1 MKIQERITT
10 LTEEVKDDNT
20 TSMWRVC
27 RGIVENVSQHNKQII
42 AQMRDYDTHD
52 KEHSEKV
59 LEIIEDILGQNMEK
73 LTVYELLLL
82 YMSAYLHDSAMALP
96 DWEYKV
102 LKAVEGTEEYHDN
115 TLEFTIC
122 NDYKPKHTYSEA
134 LRIIEENKDKL
145 FCYDTA
151 KNYVCAK
158 PTEDKMTESLAEFMQ
173 QYEEFRNGYIT
184 DLDKCKGSVSEYM
197 DKSRWIRSEFIRQ
210 THHIR
215 AVENVE
221 SLKGKIADAIGG
233 FYAEKFIEDLAVI
246 CRCHGEN
253 LESVFQLPDARKDWL
268 GGTANIQFL
277 AMMLRLGDV
286 IHFDSKRAPRSLYA
300 EKQITDAVSYKHWN
314 AKFQEL
320 QYKVQNTNG
329 KVIICYQ
336 AYCEDPEM
344 YYFIQDY
351 MGWIDN
357 EIDNYYVLKNRWEM
371 NQSSENGQYCF
382 KIEKVDRTDIGYDK
396 DQFVPDNDMK
406 FVLNQSKILEL
417 LMGIQ
422 LYKDPFLCLRE
433 IYQNAL
439 DASKCMKA
447 YNKKKGKTENLTIEF
462 GIGEEDL
469 HGKKERYIYCL
480 DHGTGM
486 NAYIIKNYLL
496 HIGNSYY
503 RSKDF
508 AKQNTDWGYD
518 VKPTSQFGIGLLSG
532 YMLADKIGITTI
544 HYEESGNALSFM
556 MEGVNEHFYYTKPKR
571 TEAEAIGDHG
581 TLVKLYLKEEY
592 RDKVNAEYIPKLPLA
607 LMSDSKKI
615 KEYMEKGDAVEE
627 NLLYILSQHIG
638 IKCQDISVVVCDEDR
653 KCHEL
658 YYSNTIF
665 DQRNYE
671 DIADE
676 DIEILWKDRFYFDGS
691 DNPYKTVIE
700 KRDQIE
706 DYVIKAVSENM
717 ELYSH
722 ITLPKKGIGEYD
734 LKIYNFSEFLG
745 NMEYSIFVDGIFIE
759 RRALHDRK
767 TEEILGEDIV
777 HSSLINYTGTKR
789 PVLSVDRSFCVNF
802 PEMETELAALRE
814 CFIEELQRIVAEHI
828 RKENIGPE
836 DPEQPVI
843 LDIAA
848 RKFPSISGKLMKELE
863 TSQHIELRFDENFL
877 KENHYGLNEVF
888 LNDEIRLNN
897 LDFREYM
904 EVTRRVILGRSVNA
918 DKISIQEQDAVIQG
932 GEYQE
937 FPYTNGRGY
946 YDQISLRTI
955 VVGADEWN
963 GVFGD
968 YDIVNTIWPIINSD
982 LYKCL
987 KLEEEIYEITK
998 RCKHISESDNGIQGI
1013 ANLDPVLIHPVYG
1026 VGSSKRHGIM
1036 EKKGR
1041 VGEFGGLRQNFWLY
1055 EMTDFGRETREKKI
1069 SYALY
1074 AYIAPRELSE
1084 MDQEMLAEYE
1094 ESDPDYVRGVKE
1106 GWSILF
1112 LGACQKYV
1120 ISPGIVPRAEMA
1132 GKVKEGYRKM
1142 NPDIIYLYSDG
1153 TKVFGE

>member
-1 MKIQERITT
+1 M
-10 LTEEVKDDNT
+10 
-20 TSMWRVC
+20 
-27 RGIVENVSQHNKQII
+27 
-42 AQMRDYDTHD
+42 
-52 KEHSEKV
+52 
-59 LEIIEDILGQNMEK
+59 
-73 LTVYELLLL
+73 
-82 YMSAYLHDSAMALP
+82 
-96 DWEYKV
+96 
-102 LKAVEGTEEYHDN
+102 
-115 TLEFTIC
+115 
-122 NDYKPKHTYSEA
+122 
-134 LRIIEENKDKL
+134 
-145 FCYDTA
+145 
-151 KNYVCAK
+151 
-158 PTEDKMTESLAEFMQ
+158 
-173 QYEEFRNGYIT
+173 
-184 DLDKCKGSVSEYM
+184 
-197 DKSRWIRSEFIRQ
+197 
-210 THHIR
+210 
-215 AVENVE
+215 
-221 SLKGKIADAIGG
+221 
-233 FYAEKFIEDLAVI
+233 
-246 CRCHGEN
+246 
-253 LESVFQLPDARKDWL
+253 
-268 GGTANIQFL
+268 
-277 AMMLRLGDV
+277 
-286 IHFDSKRAPRSLYA
+286 
-300 EKQITDAVSYKHWN
+300 
-314 AKFQEL
+314 
-320 QYKVQNTNG
+320 
-329 KVIICYQ
+329 
-336 AYCEDPEM
+336 
-344 YYFIQDY
+344 
-351 MGWIDN
+351 
-357 EIDNYYVLKNRWEM
+357 
-371 NQSSENGQYCF
+371 
-382 KIEKVDRTDIGYDK
+382 
-396 DQFVPDNDMK
+396 
-406 FVLNQSKILEL
+406 
-417 LMGIQ
+417 
-422 LYKDPFLCLRE
+422 
-433 IYQNAL
+433 
-439 DASKCMKA
+439 
-447 YNKKKGKTENLTIEF
+447 
-462 GIGEEDL
+462 
-469 HGKKERYIYCL
+469 
-480 DHGTGM
+480 
-486 NAYIIKNYLL
+486 
-496 HIGNSYY
+496 
-503 RSKDF
+503 
-508 AKQNTDWGYD
+508 
-518 VKPTSQFGIGLLSG
+518 
-532 YMLADKIGITTI
+532 
-544 HYEESGNALSFM
+544 
-556 MEGVNEHFYYTKPKR
+556 
-571 TEAEAIGDHG
+571 
-581 TLVKLYLKEEY
+581 
-592 RDKVNAEYIPKLPLA
+592 
-607 LMSDSKKI
+607 
-615 KEYMEKGDAVEE
+615 
-627 NLLYILSQHIG
+627 
-638 IKCQDISVVVCDEDR
+638 
-653 KCHEL
+653 
-658 YYSNTIF
+658 
-665 DQRNYE
+665 
-671 DIADE
+671 
-676 DIEILWKDRFYFDGS
+676 
-691 DNPYKTVIE
+691 IE

-759 RRALHDRK
+759 RRALYDRK

-777 HSSLINYTGTKR
+777 HSSLINYTGSKR
-789 PVLSVDRSFCVNF
+789 PVLSVDRSSCVNF

-888 LNDEIRLNN
+888 VNDEIRLNN

-937 FPYTNGRGY
+937 FPYTNGREY

-968 YDIVNTIWPIINSD
+968 YDIVNTIWPIINPD

-1026 VGSSKRHGIM
+1026 VGSSNRHGIM

-1041 VGEFGGLRQNFWLY
+1041 VGEFGGLRQDFWLY

-1142 NPDIIYLYSDG
+1142 NPDIMYLYSDG

>member
-20 TSMWRVC
+20 TSLWRVC

-382 KIEKVDRTDIGYDK
+382 NIEKVDRTDIGYDK

-544 HYEESGNALSFM
+544 HYEKSGNALSFM

-615 KEYMEKGDAVEE
+615 KEYMEKGNAVEG

-968 YDIVNTIWPIINSD
+968 YDIVNTIWPIINPD

>member
-10 LTEEVKDDNT
+10 LTEEIKDDNT
-20 TSMWRVC
+20 TSLWRVC

-382 KIEKVDRTDIGYDK
+382 NIEKVDRTDIGYDK

-615 KEYMEKGDAVEE
+615 KEYMEKGDAVEG

-828 RKENIGPE
+828 RKRNSRKE
-836 DPEQPVI
+836 DQLYE
-843 LDIAA
+843 
-848 RKFPSISGKLMKELE
+848 
-863 TSQHIELRFDENFL
+863 RFKVAYNFL
-877 KENHYGLNEVF
+877 
-888 LNDEIRLNN
+888 
-897 LDFREYM
+897 
-904 EVTRRVILGRSVNA
+904 
-918 DKISIQEQDAVIQG
+918 
-932 GEYQE
+932 
-937 FPYTNGRGY
+937 
-946 YDQISLRTI
+946 
-955 VVGADEWN
+955 
-963 GVFGD
+963 FGM
-968 YDIVNTIWPIINSD
+968 
-982 LYKCL
+982 LKKKKCL
-987 KLEEEIYEITK
+987 
-998 RCKHISESDNGIQGI
+998 R
-1013 ANLDPVLIHPVYG
+1013 LD
-1026 VGSSKRHGIM
+1026 
-1036 EKKGR
+1036 
-1041 VGEFGGLRQNFWLY
+1041 
-1055 EMTDFGRETREKKI
+1055 
-1069 SYALY
+1069 
-1074 AYIAPRELSE
+1074 
-1084 MDQEMLAEYE
+1084 
-1094 ESDPDYVRGVKE
+1094 
-1106 GWSILF
+1106 
-1112 LGACQKYV
+1112 
-1120 ISPGIVPRAEMA
+1120 
-1132 GKVKEGYRKM
+1132 
-1142 NPDIIYLYSDG
+1142 
-1153 TKVFGE
+1153 

>member
-1 MKIQERITT
+1 M
-10 LTEEVKDDNT
+10 
-20 TSMWRVC
+20 
-27 RGIVENVSQHNKQII
+27 ENVSQHNKQII

-59 LEIIEDILGQNMEK
+59 LEIIEDILGQNMER

-96 DWEYKV
+96 GWEYKV

-184 DLDKCKGSVSEYM
+184 DLDKCKGSASEYV
-197 DKSRWIRSEFIRQ
+197 DKSRWIRGEFIRQ

-233 FYAEKFIEDLAVI
+233 FYAEKFIEDLAAI

-382 KIEKVDRTDIGYDK
+382 NIEKVDRTDIGYDK

-544 HYEESGNALSFM
+544 HYEKSGNALSFM
-556 MEGVNEHFYYTKPKR
+556 MEGVNEHFYYTKSKR

-615 KEYMEKGDAVEE
+615 KEYMEKGDAVEG

-888 LNDEIRLNN
+888 VNDEIRLNN

-968 YDIVNTIWPIINSD
+968 YDIVNTIWPIINPD

-1142 NPDIIYLYSDG
+1142 NPDIMYLYSDG

>member
-615 KEYMEKGDAVEE
+615 KEYMEKGDAVEG

-982 LYKCL
+982 LYKYL

-1142 NPDIIYLYSDG
+1142 NPDIVYLYSDG

>member
-1 MKIQERITT
+1 MKMQERITT
-10 LTEEVKDDNT
+10 LTEEIKDDNT
-20 TSMWRVC
+20 TSLWRVC

-382 KIEKVDRTDIGYDK
+382 NIEKVDRTDIGYDK

-615 KEYMEKGDAVEE
+615 KEYMEKGDAVEG

-968 YDIVNTIWPIINSD
+968 YDIVNTIWPIINPD

>member
-246 CRCHGEN
+246 CRCYGEN

-615 KEYMEKGDAVEE
+615 KEYMEKGDAVEG

-1142 NPDIIYLYSDG
+1142 NPDIVYLYSDG

>member
-20 TSMWRVC
+20 TSLWRVC

-233 FYAEKFIEDLAVI
+233 FYAEKFIEDLAAI

-382 KIEKVDRTDIGYDK
+382 NIEKVDRTDIGYDK

-447 YNKKKGKTENLTIEF
+447 YNKKKGKTENLMIEF

-607 LMSDSKKI
+607 LMSNSKKI
-615 KEYMEKGDAVEE
+615 KEYMGKRDAVEG

-759 RRALHDRK
+759 RRALYDRK

-777 HSSLINYTGTKR
+777 HSSLINYTGSKR
-789 PVLSVDRSFCVNF
+789 PVLSVDRSSCVNF

-888 LNDEIRLNN
+888 VNDEIRLNN

-968 YDIVNTIWPIINSD
+968 YDIVNTIWPIINPD

-1026 VGSSKRHGIM
+1026 VGSSNRHGIM

-1041 VGEFGGLRQNFWLY
+1041 VGEFGGLRQDFWLY

-1120 ISPGIVPRAEMA
+1120 ISPGILPRAEMA

-1142 NPDIIYLYSDG
+1142 NPDIMYLYSDG

>member
-20 TSMWRVC
+20 TSLWRVC

-52 KEHSEKV
+52 KEHSERV

-233 FYAEKFIEDLAVI
+233 FYAEKFIEDLAAI

-371 NQSSENGQYCF
+371 NQSSETGQYCF
-382 KIEKVDRTDIGYDK
+382 NIEKVDRTDIGYDK

-486 NAYIIKNYLL
+486 NAYIIRNYLL

-615 KEYMEKGDAVEE
+615 KEYMEKGDAVEG

-828 RKENIGPE
+828 RKENIGLE
-836 DPEQPVI
+836 DLEQPVI

-888 LNDEIRLNN
+888 VNDEIRLNN

-968 YDIVNTIWPIINSD
+968 YDIVNTIWPIINPD

>member
-1 MKIQERITT
+1 
-10 LTEEVKDDNT
+10 
-20 TSMWRVC
+20 
-27 RGIVENVSQHNKQII
+27 
-42 AQMRDYDTHD
+42 MRDYDTHD

-96 DWEYKV
+96 GWEYKV

-197 DKSRWIRSEFIRQ
+197 DKSRWIRSEFIRR

-382 KIEKVDRTDIGYDK
+382 NIEKVDRTDIGYDK

-615 KEYMEKGDAVEE
+615 KEYMEKGDAVEG

-745 NMEYSIFVDGIFIE
+745 KMEYSIFVDGIFIE

-968 YDIVNTIWPIINSD
+968 YDIVNTIWPIINPD

>member
-1 MKIQERITT
+1 
-10 LTEEVKDDNT
+10 
-20 TSMWRVC
+20 
-27 RGIVENVSQHNKQII
+27 
-42 AQMRDYDTHD
+42 
-52 KEHSEKV
+52 
-59 LEIIEDILGQNMEK
+59 
-73 LTVYELLLL
+73 
-82 YMSAYLHDSAMALP
+82 
-96 DWEYKV
+96 
-102 LKAVEGTEEYHDN
+102 
-115 TLEFTIC
+115 
-122 NDYKPKHTYSEA
+122 
-134 LRIIEENKDKL
+134 
-145 FCYDTA
+145 
-151 KNYVCAK
+151 
-158 PTEDKMTESLAEFMQ
+158 
-173 QYEEFRNGYIT
+173 
-184 DLDKCKGSVSEYM
+184 
-197 DKSRWIRSEFIRQ
+197 
-210 THHIR
+210 
-215 AVENVE
+215 
-221 SLKGKIADAIGG
+221 
-233 FYAEKFIEDLAVI
+233 
-246 CRCHGEN
+246 
-253 LESVFQLPDARKDWL
+253 
-268 GGTANIQFL
+268 
-277 AMMLRLGDV
+277 
-286 IHFDSKRAPRSLYA
+286 
-300 EKQITDAVSYKHWN
+300 
-314 AKFQEL
+314 
-320 QYKVQNTNG
+320 
-329 KVIICYQ
+329 
-336 AYCEDPEM
+336 
-344 YYFIQDY
+344 
-351 MGWIDN
+351 
-357 EIDNYYVLKNRWEM
+357 M

-382 KIEKVDRTDIGYDK
+382 NIEKVDRTDIGYDK

-486 NAYIIKNYLL
+486 NVYIIKNYLL

-508 AKQNTDWGYD
+508 AKQNIDWGYD

-556 MEGVNEHFYYTKPKR
+556 MEGVNEHFYYKKPKR

-592 RDKVNAEYIPKLPLA
+592 RNKVNAEYIPKLPLA
-607 LMSDSKKI
+607 LMSNSKKI
-615 KEYMEKGDAVEE
+615 KEYIEKRDAVEG

-759 RRALHDRK
+759 RRALYDRK
-767 TEEILGEDIV
+767 TEELLGEDIV
-777 HSSLINYTGTKR
+777 HSSLINYTGSTR
-789 PVLSVDRSFCVNF
+789 PVLSVDRSSCVNF
-802 PEMETELAALRE
+802 PEMETELAALRD

-888 LNDEIRLNN
+888 VNDEIRLNN

-937 FPYTNGRGY
+937 FPYTNGRGD

-968 YDIVNTIWPIINSD
+968 YDIVNTIWPIINPD

-1026 VGSSKRHGIM
+1026 VGALNRHGIM

-1142 NPDIIYLYSDG
+1142 NPDIMYLYSDG

>member
-20 TSMWRVC
+20 TSLWRVC

-221 SLKGKIADAIGG
+221 SLKEKIADAIGG
-233 FYAEKFIEDLAVI
+233 FYAEKFIEDLAAI

-382 KIEKVDRTDIGYDK
+382 NIEKVDRTDIGYDK

-571 TEAEAIGDHG
+571 TEAEVIGDHG

-607 LMSDSKKI
+607 LMSNSKKI
-615 KEYMEKGDAVEE
+615 EEYMGKRDAVEG

-638 IKCQDISVVVCDEDR
+638 IKCQDISVVVCDEDG

-722 ITLPKKGIGEYD
+722 ITLPKKGIGEYN

-759 RRALHDRK
+759 RRALRDRK

-777 HSSLINYTGTKR
+777 HSSLINYTGSKR
-789 PVLSVDRSFCVNF
+789 PVLSVDRSSCVNF

-843 LDIAA
+843 LDIAT

-863 TSQHIELRFDENFL
+863 TSQHMELRFDENFL

-888 LNDEIRLNN
+888 VNDEIRLNN

-937 FPYTNGRGY
+937 FPYTNSRGY

-963 GVFGD
+963 GVFED
-968 YDIVNTIWPIINSD
+968 YDIVNTIWPIINPD

-1026 VGSSKRHGIM
+1026 VGSSNRHGIM

-1055 EMTDFGRETREKKI
+1055 EMTDCGRETREKKI

-1142 NPDIIYLYSDG
+1142 NPDIMYLYSDG

>member
-20 TSMWRVC
+20 TSLWRVC
-27 RGIVENVSQHNKQII
+27 REIVENVSQHNKQII

-233 FYAEKFIEDLAVI
+233 FYAEKFIEDLAAI

-277 AMMLRLGDV
+277 AMLLRLGDV

-382 KIEKVDRTDIGYDK
+382 NIEKVDRTDIGYDK

-556 MEGVNEHFYYTKPKR
+556 MEGVNEHFYYKKPKR

-607 LMSDSKKI
+607 LMSNSKKI
-615 KEYMEKGDAVEE
+615 KEYMGKRDAVEG

-759 RRALHDRK
+759 RRALRDRK
-767 TEEILGEDIV
+767 IEEILGEDIV
-777 HSSLINYTGTKR
+777 HSSLINYTGRKR
-789 PVLSVDRSFCVNF
+789 PVLSVDRSSCVNF

-888 LNDEIRLNN
+888 VNDEIRLNN

-968 YDIVNTIWPIINSD
+968 YDIVNTIWPIINPD

-1142 NPDIIYLYSDG
+1142 NPDIMYLYSDG

>member
-253 LESVFQLPDARKDWL
+253 PESVFQLPDARKDWL

-615 KEYMEKGDAVEE
+615 KEYMEKGDAVEG

-1142 NPDIIYLYSDG
+1142 NPDIVYLYSDG

>member
-10 LTEEVKDDNT
+10 LTEEIKDDNT
-20 TSMWRVC
+20 TSLWRVC

-233 FYAEKFIEDLAVI
+233 FYAEKFIEDLAAI

-382 KIEKVDRTDIGYDK
+382 NIEKVDRTDIGYDK

-447 YNKKKGKTENLTIEF
+447 YNKKKGKTENLTIKF

-615 KEYMEKGDAVEE
+615 KEYMEKGDAVEG

-1142 NPDIIYLYSDG
+1142 NPDIVYLYSDG

>member
-10 LTEEVKDDNT
+10 LTEEIKDDNT
-20 TSMWRVC
+20 TSLWRVC

-184 DLDKCKGSVSEYM
+184 DLDKCEGSVSEYM

-221 SLKGKIADAIGG
+221 SLKAKIADAIGG
-233 FYAEKFIEDLAVI
+233 FYAEKFIEDLASI

-277 AMMLRLGDV
+277 AMLLRLGDV

-382 KIEKVDRTDIGYDK
+382 NIEKVDRTDIGYDK

-486 NAYIIKNYLL
+486 NTYIIKTYLL

-508 AKQNTDWGYD
+508 AKQNTDWEYD

-544 HYEESGNALSFM
+544 HYEENGNALSFM

-571 TEAEAIGDHG
+571 TEAETIGDHG

-607 LMSDSKKI
+607 LMSNSKKI
-615 KEYMEKGDAVEE
+615 KEYMGKRDVVEG

-638 IKCQDISVVVCDEDR
+638 IKCKDISVVVCDEDR

-691 DNPYKTVIE
+691 NNPYKTVIE

-759 RRALHDRK
+759 RRALYDRK

-777 HSSLINYTGTKR
+777 HSSLINYTGSKR
-789 PVLSVDRSFCVNF
+789 PVLSVDRSSCVNF

-888 LNDEIRLNN
+888 VNDEIRLNN

-963 GVFGD
+963 GVFGE
-968 YDIVNTIWPIINSD
+968 YDIVNTIWPIINPD

-987 KLEEEIYEITK
+987 KLEEEVYEITK

-1026 VGSSKRHGIM
+1026 VGSSNRHGIM

-1041 VGEFGGLRQNFWLY
+1041 VGEFGRLRQDFWLY

-1142 NPDIIYLYSDG
+1142 NPDIMYLYSDG

>member
-246 CRCHGEN
+246 CRCHGKN

-615 KEYMEKGDAVEE
+615 KEYMEKGDAVEG

-1142 NPDIIYLYSDG
+1142 NPDIVYLYSDG

>member
-1 MKIQERITT
+1 
-10 LTEEVKDDNT
+10 
-20 TSMWRVC
+20 
-27 RGIVENVSQHNKQII
+27 
-42 AQMRDYDTHD
+42 
-52 KEHSEKV
+52 
-59 LEIIEDILGQNMEK
+59 MEK

-615 KEYMEKGDAVEE
+615 KEYMEKGDAVEG

-1142 NPDIIYLYSDG
+1142 NPDIVYLYSDG

>member
-10 LTEEVKDDNT
+10 LTEEIKDDNT
-20 TSMWRVC
+20 TSLWRVC

-134 LRIIEENKDKL
+134 LWIIEENKDKL

-184 DLDKCKGSVSEYM
+184 DLDKCEGSVSEYM

-233 FYAEKFIEDLAVI
+233 FYAEKFIEDLAAI

-382 KIEKVDRTDIGYDK
+382 NIEKVDRTDIGYDK

-556 MEGVNEHFYYTKPKR
+556 MEGVNEHFYYKKPKR

-592 RDKVNAEYIPKLPLA
+592 RNKVNAEYIPKLPLA
-607 LMSDSKKI
+607 LMSNSKKI
-615 KEYMEKGDAVEE
+615 KEYMGKREAVEG

-759 RRALHDRK
+759 RRALRDRK

-777 HSSLINYTGTKR
+777 HSSLINYTGSKR
-789 PVLSVDRSFCVNF
+789 PVLSVDRSSCVNF
-802 PEMETELAALRE
+802 PEMETELGALRE
-814 CFIEELQRIVAEHI
+814 CFIEDLQRIVAEHI

-888 LNDEIRLNN
+888 VNDEIRLNN

-937 FPYTNGRGY
+937 FPYTNGRGD

-968 YDIVNTIWPIINSD
+968 YDIVNTIWPIINPD

-1026 VGSSKRHGIM
+1026 VGSSNRHGIM

-1055 EMTDFGRETREKKI
+1055 EMTDCGRETREKKI

-1120 ISPGIVPRAEMA
+1120 ISPGIVPRTEMA

-1142 NPDIIYLYSDG
+1142 NPDIMYLYSDG

>member
-10 LTEEVKDDNT
+10 LTEEIKDDNT
-20 TSMWRVC
+20 TSLCRVC
-27 RGIVENVSQHNKQII
+27 REIVGNVSQHNKQII

-184 DLDKCKGSVSEYM
+184 DLDKCDGSVSEYM

-233 FYAEKFIEDLAVI
+233 FYAEKFIEDLAAI

-277 AMMLRLGDV
+277 AMLLRLGDV

-382 KIEKVDRTDIGYDK
+382 NIEKVDRTDIGYDK

-447 YNKKKGKTENLTIEF
+447 YNKKKEKTENLTIEF

-607 LMSDSKKI
+607 LMSNSKKI
-615 KEYMEKGDAVEE
+615 KEYMGKRDAVEG

-638 IKCQDISVVVCDEDR
+638 IKCQDISVVVCDAER

-759 RRALHDRK
+759 RRALYDRK

-777 HSSLINYTGTKR
+777 HSSLINYTGSKR
-789 PVLSVDRSFCVNF
+789 PVLSVDRSSCVNF

-888 LNDEIRLNN
+888 VNDEIRLNN

-937 FPYTNGRGY
+937 FPYTNGREY

-968 YDIVNTIWPIINSD
+968 YDIVNTIWPIINPD

-1026 VGSSKRHGIM
+1026 VGSSNRHGIM

-1041 VGEFGGLRQNFWLY
+1041 VGEFGGLRQDFWLY

-1142 NPDIIYLYSDG
+1142 NPDIMYLYSDG

>member
-20 TSMWRVC
+20 TSLWRVC
-27 RGIVENVSQHNKQII
+27 RGIVENLSQHNKQII

-233 FYAEKFIEDLAVI
+233 FYAEKFIEDLAAI

-382 KIEKVDRTDIGYDK
+382 NIEKVDRTDIGYDK

-607 LMSDSKKI
+607 LMSNSKKI
-615 KEYMEKGDAVEE
+615 KEYMGKRDAVEG

-759 RRALHDRK
+759 RRALYDRK

-777 HSSLINYTGTKR
+777 HSSLINYTGSKR
-789 PVLSVDRSFCVNF
+789 PVLSVDRSSCVNF

-888 LNDEIRLNN
+888 VNDEIRLNN

-968 YDIVNTIWPIINSD
+968 YDIVNTIWPIINPD

-1026 VGSSKRHGIM
+1026 VGSSNRHGIM

-1041 VGEFGGLRQNFWLY
+1041 VGEFGGLRQDFWLY

-1142 NPDIIYLYSDG
+1142 NPDIMYLYSDG

>member
-20 TSMWRVC
+20 TSLWRVC

-52 KEHSEKV
+52 KEHSERV

-233 FYAEKFIEDLAVI
+233 FYAEKFIEDLAAI

-382 KIEKVDRTDIGYDK
+382 NIEKVDRTDIGYDK

-486 NAYIIKNYLL
+486 NAYIIRNYLL

-615 KEYMEKGDAVEE
+615 KEYMEKGDAVEG

-888 LNDEIRLNN
+888 VNDEIRLNN

-968 YDIVNTIWPIINSD
+968 YDIVNTIWPIINPD

-1084 MDQEMLAEYE
+1084 MDQEMLVEYE

>member
-20 TSMWRVC
+20 TSLWRVC

-134 LRIIEENKDKL
+134 LRIIEENKNKL

-233 FYAEKFIEDLAVI
+233 FYAEKFIEDLAAI

-382 KIEKVDRTDIGYDK
+382 NIEKVDRTDIGYDK

-544 HYEESGNALSFM
+544 HYEERGNALSFM

-592 RDKVNAEYIPKLPLA
+592 RDKVNAEYIPKMPLA
-607 LMSDSKKI
+607 LMAHNDKV
-615 KEYMEKGDAVEE
+615 KEDIGGQDVIEK
-627 NLLYILSQHIG
+627 NLFYILSHYIGVECSGISVMICDEAG
-638 IKCQDISVVVCDEDR
+638 IKR
-653 KCHEL
+653 KN
-658 YYSNTIF
+658 YYCNIIF
-665 DQRNYE
+665 DQRNYDE
-671 DIADE
+671 ISDE
-676 DIEILWKDRFYFDGS
+676 DMKELLKYWGDQY
-691 DNPYKTVIE
+691 YKNIE
-700 KRDQIE
+700 KMIVEKRNLVE
-706 DYVIKAVSENM
+706 DYVIKVMTKNV

-722 ITLPKKGIGEYD
+722 ITLPKKGIGEC
-734 LKIYNFSEFLG
+734 KSRINNNHFIG
-745 NMEYSIFVDGIFIE
+745 CMEQSILVDGILIE
-759 RRALHDRK
+759 KLPETFKKA
-767 TEEILGEDIV
+767 EEILGDDVMKASI
-777 HSSLINYTGTKR
+777 INYIGEKR
-789 PVLSVDRSFCVNF
+789 PVLSIDRNVCVKF
-802 PEMETELAALRE
+802 PEMKVELEKLRNK
-814 CFIEELQRIVAEHI
+814 FIEELAKTIIRHI
-828 RKENIGPE
+828 QNENISEE
-836 DPEQPVI
+836 DPEQLLI
-843 LDIAA
+843 WDIVVGGFSSVVGDLL
-848 RKFPSISGKLMKELE
+848 KKMEISQCKNLIFEK
-863 TSQHIELRFDENFL
+863 NFVE
-877 KENHYGLNEVF
+877 KNKYT
-888 LNDEIRLNN
+888 LNDLLSDNN
-897 LDFREYM
+897 IYLKNIDFRKYQEII
-904 EVTRRVILGRSVNA
+904 RHIILGRSVVATRIKVEDLN
-918 DKISIQEQDAVIQG
+918 ITIQG
-932 GEYQE
+932 EEYQE
-937 FPYTNGRGY
+937 LTCIKNMYVDGPVT
-946 YDQISLRTI
+946 LRTI
-955 VVGADEWN
+955 VVCADEWN
-963 GVFGD
+963 GRFED
-968 YDIVNTIWPIINSD
+968 YDIVNEIWPIINPD
-982 LYKCL
+982 LYRCL
-987 KLEEEIYEITK
+987 TCGIIIKGVTN
-998 RCKHISESDNGIQGI
+998 RCKIVHNIEGSILEI
-1013 ANLDPVLIHPVYG
+1013 ANLDPVLIHPIYG
-1026 VGSSKRHGIM
+1026 IGSKERWEGCEESYVGKFYNNQQQF
-1036 EKKGR
+1036 K
-1041 VGEFGGLRQNFWLY
+1041 LY
-1055 EMTDFGRETREKKI
+1055 EMTNWGRKAREEKI

-1074 AYIAPRELSE
+1074 VYIAPRELNRL
-1084 MDQEMLAEYE
+1084 DQEILAKYE
-1094 ESDPDYVRGVKE
+1094 ESDPDYVNGVKE

-1112 LGACQKYV
+1112 LGECQKY
-1120 ISPGIVPRAEMA
+1120 IICPGIVPRAEMA
-1132 GKVKEGYRKM
+1132 KKVREDYIKLT
-1142 NPDIIYLYSDG
+1142 PDITYLYSDG
-1153 TKVFGE
+1153 TKVFDELK

>member
-20 TSMWRVC
+20 TSLWRVC

-233 FYAEKFIEDLAVI
+233 FYAEKFIEDLAAI

-382 KIEKVDRTDIGYDK
+382 NIEKVDRTDIGYDK

-615 KEYMEKGDAVEE
+615 KEYMEKGDAVEG

-968 YDIVNTIWPIINSD
+968 YDIVNTIWPIINPD

>member
-1 MKIQERITT
+1 MKIQERITI
-10 LTEEVKDDNT
+10 LTEEIKDDNT
-20 TSMWRVC
+20 ASLWRVC

-59 LEIIEDILGQNMEK
+59 LEIIEDILGQNMER

-96 DWEYKV
+96 GWEYKV

-184 DLDKCKGSVSEYM
+184 DLDKCKGSASEYM
-197 DKSRWIRSEFIRQ
+197 DKSRWIRGEFIRQ

-233 FYAEKFIEDLAVI
+233 FYAEKFIEDLAAI

-382 KIEKVDRTDIGYDK
+382 NIEKVDRTDIGYDK

-544 HYEESGNALSFM
+544 HYEKSGNALSFM
-556 MEGVNEHFYYTKPKR
+556 MEGVNEHFYYTKSKR

-615 KEYMEKGDAVEE
+615 KEYMEKGDAVEG

-968 YDIVNTIWPIINSD
+968 YDIVNTIWPIINPD

-1041 VGEFGGLRQNFWLY
+1041 VGEFGGLRQDFWLY

-1142 NPDIIYLYSDG
+1142 NPDIMYLYSDG

>member
-10 LTEEVKDDNT
+10 LTEEIKDDNT
-20 TSMWRVC
+20 TSLWRVC

-134 LRIIEENKDKL
+134 LRITEENKDKL

-233 FYAEKFIEDLAVI
+233 FYAEKFIEDLAAI

-382 KIEKVDRTDIGYDK
+382 NIEKVDRTDIGYDK

-615 KEYMEKGDAVEE
+615 KEYMEKGDAVEG

-1142 NPDIIYLYSDG
+1142 NPDIVYLYSDG

>member
-10 LTEEVKDDNT
+10 LTEEIKDDNT
-20 TSMWRVC
+20 TSLWRVC

-184 DLDKCKGSVSEYM
+184 DLDKCKDSVSEYM

-233 FYAEKFIEDLAVI
+233 FYAEKFIEDLAAI

-382 KIEKVDRTDIGYDK
+382 NIEKVDRTDIGYDK

-607 LMSDSKKI
+607 LMSNSKKI
-615 KEYMEKGDAVEE
+615 KEYMEKGDAVEG

-777 HSSLINYTGTKR
+777 HSSLINYTGSKR
-789 PVLSVDRSFCVNF
+789 PVLSVDRSSCVNF

-814 CFIEELQRIVAEHI
+814 CFIEELQRIIAEHI

-836 DPEQPVI
+836 DPEQPII

-888 LNDEIRLNN
+888 VNDEIRLNN

-932 GEYQE
+932 GEYQD
-937 FPYTNGRGY
+937 FPYTKGREY

-968 YDIVNTIWPIINSD
+968 YDIVNTIWPIINPD

-1026 VGSSKRHGIM
+1026 VGSSNRHGIM

-1041 VGEFGGLRQNFWLY
+1041 VGEFGGLRQDFWLY

-1142 NPDIIYLYSDG
+1142 NPDIMYLYSDG

>member
-20 TSMWRVC
+20 TSLWRVC

-52 KEHSEKV
+52 KEHSERV

-233 FYAEKFIEDLAVI
+233 FYAEKFIEDLAAI

-382 KIEKVDRTDIGYDK
+382 NIEKVDRTDIGYDK

-486 NAYIIKNYLL
+486 NAYIIRNYLL

-615 KEYMEKGDAVEE
+615 KEYMEKGDAVEG

-888 LNDEIRLNN
+888 VNDEIRLNN

-968 YDIVNTIWPIINSD
+968 YDIVNTIWPIINPD

-1013 ANLDPVLIHPVYG
+1013 ANLDPVLINPVYG

>member
-1 MKIQERITT
+1 M
-10 LTEEVKDDNT
+10 
-20 TSMWRVC
+20 
-27 RGIVENVSQHNKQII
+27 ENVSQHNKQII

-52 KEHSEKV
+52 KEHSERV

-233 FYAEKFIEDLAVI
+233 FYAEKFIEDLAAI

-371 NQSSENGQYCF
+371 NQSSETGQYCF
-382 KIEKVDRTDIGYDK
+382 NIEKVDRTDIGYDK

-486 NAYIIKNYLL
+486 NAYIIRNYLL

-615 KEYMEKGDAVEE
+615 KEYMEKGDAVEG

-888 LNDEIRLNN
+888 VNDEIRLNN

-968 YDIVNTIWPIINSD
+968 YDIVNTIWPIINPD

>member
-20 TSMWRVC
+20 TSLWRVC

-52 KEHSEKV
+52 KEHSERV

-233 FYAEKFIEDLAVI
+233 FYAEKFIEDLAAI

-371 NQSSENGQYCF
+371 NQSSETGQYCF
-382 KIEKVDRTDIGYDK
+382 NIEKVDRTDIGYDK

-486 NAYIIKNYLL
+486 NAYIIRNYLL

-615 KEYMEKGDAVEE
+615 KEYMEKGEAVEG

-888 LNDEIRLNN
+888 VNDEIRLNN

-968 YDIVNTIWPIINSD
+968 YDIVNTIWPIINPD

-1106 GWSILF
+1106 GWSIIF